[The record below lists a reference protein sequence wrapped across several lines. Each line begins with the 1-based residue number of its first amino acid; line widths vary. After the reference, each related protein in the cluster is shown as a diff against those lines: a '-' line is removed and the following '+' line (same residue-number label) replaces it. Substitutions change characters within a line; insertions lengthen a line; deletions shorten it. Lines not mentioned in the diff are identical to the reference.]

1 MFQGKQRVRSSAF
14 AKLQKGMVLL
24 QKRGKRSC
32 FTLIELLIVIAIIA
46 ILAGLLLPALNKAKM
61 AALRTSCMNNLKQF
75 GLAVHQYGN
84 DYNNFVCPTLTQID
98 TTDLTTYDLLLTY
111 MGGGKWDYT
120 KSGNPKMLFCP
131 AAEKKSIIN
140 VVEGITYIYT
150 GRMKMD
156 AGVSYQYKIAKI
168 DRCPKPSE
176 MVLMMDGKSF
186 VWPGNGIFCDID
198 FDANQVMSS
207 PALDV
212 ARHNWYLNGLH
223 VAGHVGQNRL
233 IAMPPSVIWEKYMYI
248 TAGNYREWQ

>member
-1 MFQGKQRVRSSAF
+1 MFQRKRRQERSTAIRLREDVSILKERRKRVS
-14 AKLQKGMVLL
+14 
-24 QKRGKRSC
+24 

-46 ILAGLLLPALNKAKM
+46 VLAGMLLPALHKARM

-84 DYNNFVCPTLTQID
+84 DYNNFVCPTLTQLD
-98 TTDLTTYDLLLTY
+98 TTEPTTFDLLLVY

-120 KSGNPKMLFCP
+120 KNGNPKMLFCP

-212 ARHNWYLNGLH
+212 ARHNWHPNGLY
-223 VAGHVGQNRL
+223 VAGHVGSERL

-248 TAGNYREWQ
+248 TAGYTREWQ

>member
-14 AKLQKGMVLL
+14 AKLQKGMVHL

-84 DYNNFVCPTLTQID
+84 DYNNYVCPTLTQLD
-98 TTDLTTYDLLLTY
+98 TTEPTTFDLLLVY

-131 AAEKKSIIN
+131 AAEKKSIAN
-140 VVEGITYIYT
+140 VVEGVSYIYT
-150 GRMKMD
+150 GRMRM
-156 AGVSYQYKIAKI
+156 ATEWGYTYKIAKL
-168 DRCPKPSE
+168 DKCPKPSE
-176 MVLMMDGKSF
+176 YVLMMDGKSF
-186 VWPGNGIFCDID
+186 VWPGNGIFFDID
-198 FDANQVMSS
+198 FDANNVMNV

-212 ARHNWYLNGLH
+212 SRHNWYLNGLH

-248 TAGNYREWQ
+248 TAGTYREWQ